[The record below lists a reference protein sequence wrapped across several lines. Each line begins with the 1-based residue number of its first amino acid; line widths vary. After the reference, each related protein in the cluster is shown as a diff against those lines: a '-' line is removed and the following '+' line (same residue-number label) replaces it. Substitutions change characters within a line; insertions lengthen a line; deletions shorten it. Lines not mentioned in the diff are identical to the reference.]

1 LEREVFVG
9 RAMATYIS
17 SMQNAKTNRRTVLAL
32 AAGATLALGAKG
44 SSVFAQASGFA
55 GKMGPF
61 RPHREPVRPPEIAFQ
76 DAEGRNLGLGDFRGR
91 VAVVNYW
98 ATWCAP
104 CVEEMP
110 SLDRLQVQMGSAGV
124 AVLAIS
130 VDRGGLRQVA
140 PFFAANSLAN
150 LPVYLDPSGA
160 SMRAFAVRGLPTTI
174 VIDPDGFERGR
185 LEGAAA
191 WDSPAAERMLRQYLS
206 KNKI

>member
-1 LEREVFVG
+1 
-9 RAMATYIS
+9 MATYIGG
-17 SMQNAKTNRRTVLAL
+17 MQNTKTNRRTVLAL

-61 RPHREPVRPPEIAFQ
+61 KAHAEPQHPPDISFQ
-76 DAEGRNLGLGDFRGR
+76 DAEGRTLGLGDFRGR
-91 VAVVNYW
+91 VVVLNFW
-98 ATWCAP
+98 ATWCPP

-110 SLDRLQVQMGSAGV
+110 SLDRLQVLMGEAGLV
-124 AVLAIS
+124 VLAIS

-140 PFFAANSLAN
+140 PFFAANTLAN

-160 SMRAFAVRGLPTTI
+160 SMRAFAVRGMPTTI
-174 VIDPDGFERGR
+174 VIDPNGLERGR

-191 WDSPAAERMLRQYLS
+191 WDSPSATRMLRQYLS
-206 KNKI
+206 KKTI